1 MALTSVSQLQHPA
14 LRVFMPTNSVMTS
27 SNLLVLFV
35 SFSTA
40 CLVLSIYKINQTAQ

>member
-1 MALTSVSQLQHPA
+1 HETS
-14 LRVFMPTNSVMTS
+14 RVFVPNSSAMTS